1 MRIIF
6 ILIFLS
12 FTSNLLGQTFMIDR
26 GSEEQEKL
34 NTGRSAIAWIEM
46 NKPEEIINYL
56 SEDSKVD
63 KSLLASNCK
72 SVSEEFPFE
81 DALPGFFS
89 NGAKDSIW
97 YERTY
102 YKKTKD
108 SINYLLQIYIELVT
122 ENGQSKILN
131 IDFRRGE
138 DVIDRNTEIQRLNRS
153 GKNGIPPP
161 PPPPPALPI
170 KH

>member
-1 MRIIF
+1 
-6 ILIFLS
+6 
-12 FTSNLLGQTFMIDR
+12 MIDR

-46 NKPEEIINYL
+46 NKPEGIINYL

-63 KSLLASNCK
+63 KSLLVSNCK
-72 SVSEEFPFE
+72 SVSEVFPFE

-89 NGAKDSIW
+89 NDATDSIW

-102 YKKTKD
+102 YEKTKD

>member
-1 MRIIF
+1 
-6 ILIFLS
+6 
-12 FTSNLLGQTFMIDR
+12 MIDR

-89 NGAKDSIW
+89 NDEKNSIW

-102 YKKTKD
+102 YKKTND
-108 SINYLLQIYIELVT
+108 SINYLLQIYIDLVT

-131 IDFRRGE
+131 IDFRRGK
-138 DVIDRNTEIQRLNRS
+138 DIIDRNTEVQRLNRS